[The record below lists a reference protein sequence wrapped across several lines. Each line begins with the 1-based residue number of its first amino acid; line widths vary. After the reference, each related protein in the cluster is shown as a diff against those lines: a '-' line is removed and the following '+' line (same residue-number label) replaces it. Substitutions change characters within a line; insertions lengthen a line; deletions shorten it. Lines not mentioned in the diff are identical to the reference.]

1 MDNFIW
7 RSKFPRRIHDCSWE
21 NKKMNSLKAAKIF
34 CNEHFHL
41 SGQMTDLFVFFPFLK
56 KSPAF
61 WIETCH
67 GIGPFAALPPTT
79 LSVKED
85 FIQEGIF
92 AAKELRYRSQS
103 FWNFMNLAEL
113 CWIYCLLTTFYS
125 SWFNL
130 RVFSWTRLNFE
141 IRRVGISP
149 SCGQKDK
156 GQQNL

>member
-1 MDNFIW
+1 M
-7 RSKFPRRIHDCSWE
+7 R
-21 NKKMNSLKAAKIF
+21 SLKKPKIF

-92 AAKELRYRSQS
+92 AVKELKCRSQS
-103 FWNFMNLAEL
+103 FWNFMNLVKLYFA
-113 CWIYCLLTTFYS
+113 LTKS
-125 SWFNL
+125 SLFNL
-130 RVFSWTRLNFE
+130 LSTYHTLLLEGF
-141 IRRVGISP
+141 
-149 SCGQKDK
+149 
-156 GQQNL
+156 